1 MLAEIP
7 LVQLFLFYLKTAASL
22 RKGREVAG
30 GAFDA
35 LGLQVVVMA
44 EDNLVGA
51 CGLEG
56 DVPAALCDGGCVDR
70 QEQTRGEEEYF
81 VHAVPL
87 FVAACAVLLVLYIE
101 PCLPVVALAAET
113 ALVDLAHLHLVGA
126 LRHLKNLVMAAGAF
140 QPLPGNVFL
149 MAENYLRSVLR

>member
-1 MLAEIP
+1 MPAEIP

-35 LGLQVVVMA
+35 LGLQVEVVA
-44 EDNLVGA
+44 EDHLVGA

-56 DVPAALCDGGCVDR
+56 DVPAALRDGSCVDH

-81 VHAVPL
+81 VHAVPFYL
-87 FVAACAVLLVLYIE
+87 WQRAQFFWSFTSNPLCPLWHFPQKSPLLILLISI
-101 PCLPVVALAAET
+101 L
-113 ALVDLAHLHLVGA
+113 
-126 LRHLKNLVMAAGAF
+126 
-140 QPLPGNVFL
+140 
-149 MAENYLRSVLR
+149 